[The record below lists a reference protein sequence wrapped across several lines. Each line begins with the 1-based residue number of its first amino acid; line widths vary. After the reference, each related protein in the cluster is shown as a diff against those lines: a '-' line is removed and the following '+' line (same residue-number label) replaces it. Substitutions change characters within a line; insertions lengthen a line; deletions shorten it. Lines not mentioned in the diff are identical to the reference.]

1 MLTDDVGLR
10 LQVLRNN
17 DSSAYDALTRVM
29 PELEGRFSGQSNR
42 MALVD
47 LLCQTSVEAP
57 PCAIALIDRLTSL
70 PIELDVMTLR
80 KWAFHGLQRY
90 RSEPAK
96 RLRHFEIDDPLA
108 FADRDAEIDTEHL
121 LARREEL
128 LHYLAGFGFPDLRLE
143 VQEHSPSGAAVQG
156 PAIGNDLLLF
166 PRRFCTIASHM
177 RERLYRAAAAHAA
190 AHLQFSPLARLAG
203 NRQPMLIA
211 MMSLI
216 EDARVERLLAQRYP
230 GLGALWGLFH
240 VATRTSAGFDFA
252 GLAARLAHALHDPDY
267 VDSNPWVMKGRQLFE
282 QAAHDL
288 HDIAAF
294 DKAARLL
301 AIDIEK
307 MCLAFKASAYRV
319 EPLYRDDNSLLWNF
333 NPPATVDET
342 ETVVREKF
350 ELKPLELNEQQM
362 QNVRRVEVDQ
372 RRRTHHPEWDCKLEA
387 LREDWATVI
396 ETESAAKPES
406 KRRSP
411 RAISR
416 AGIRFKGLE
425 RIPDRS
431 LRLNRLE
438 EGDELDLNAAVDSM
452 VSRRSRAIP
461 DSRIFRRHGRRR
473 RSTAIVLLMDL
484 SASTQRFVPG
494 SFTSVLDAEKRAATL
509 VAESLDPSLDRV
521 AVHGFSSNGRQEV
534 NYICIKD
541 FDEPFGLDQKG
552 RLHQQEGRLSTRMG
566 AALRHA
572 SLALGRE
579 EADHKVLL
587 LLTDG
592 EPSDIDVFEEDYL
605 VEDTR
610 HAVTTA
616 TAQGIKTFCLTLD
629 RHADAYVR
637 RIFGMRNYMIADKAD
652 AFAGRTGQAL
662 VKLIAH

>member
-1 MLTDDVGLR
+1 MITDDVALR

-17 DSSAYDALTRVM
+17 DRPAHEALVQVM
-29 PELEGRFSGQSNR
+29 TDLNGHFSGQLNKA
-42 MALVD
+42 ALID
-47 LLCQTSVEAP
+47 LLCQISVESP
-57 PCAIALIDRLTSL
+57 PSAVALIDRLTSL

-96 RLRHFEIDDPLA
+96 RLRHFEVDDPFA
-108 FADRDAEIDTEHL
+108 FADREAEIDSEHL

-128 LHYLAGFGFPDLRLE
+128 LHYLAGFGFSNLRLE
-143 VQEHSPSGAAVQG
+143 LQEPSPIGAFAQG
-156 PAIGNDLLLF
+156 PAIGDDLLLF
-166 PRRFCTIASHM
+166 PRRFGANVSNR
-177 RERLYRAAAAHAA
+177 RELLYRAVAAHAA
-190 AHLQFSPLARLAG
+190 AHLQFSPRARLAG

-211 MMSLI
+211 IMSLI

-252 GLAARLAHALHDPDY
+252 GLAARLAHAVHDPDY
-267 VDSNPWVMKGRQLFE
+267 VDSNSWVMKGRQLFE
-282 QAAHDL
+282 EAAHDL
-288 HDIAAF
+288 HDITAF
-294 DKAARLL
+294 DKVARLL

-307 MCLAFKASAYRV
+307 MRLAFKASAYRV
-319 EPLYRDDNSLLWNF
+319 EPIYRDDNSLLWNF

-342 ETVVREKF
+342 ETVMREKF

-362 QNVRRVEVDQ
+362 QNLHRVEVDQ
-372 RRRTHHPEWDCKLEA
+372 RRRTHYPEWDCKLEA
-387 LREDWATVI
+387 VRENWATVI
-396 ETESAAKPES
+396 ETESAAKPGTT
-406 KRRSP
+406 RRSS
-411 RAISR
+411 RAISH

-494 SFTSVLDAEKRAATL
+494 SFTSVLDVEKRAATL
-509 VAESLDPSLDRV
+509 VAESLDPSRDRV

-534 NYICIKD
+534 NYVCIKD
-541 FDEPFGLDQKG
+541 FDESFGLEQK
-552 RLHQQEGRLSTRMG
+552 RLLHRQEGRLSTRMG

-579 EADHKVLL
+579 EADHKVIL

-616 TAQGIKTFCLTLD
+616 AARGIKTFCLTLD

-652 AFAGRTGQAL
+652 AFAGSTGQAL